1 VFQSIW
7 DSKRTHMQF
16 VKCSAEIFKLLLKE
30 NKLDSKILNLFWSLT
45 KTEYQS
51 EVLKIISEVSIWL
64 K

>member
-1 VFQSIW
+1 MFQSIW
-7 DSKRTHMQF
+7 DSKRTHMQI
-16 VKCSAEIFKLLLKE
+16 VQRSAEIFKLLLKE